1 MTPPQLS
8 LRAQSLALLSAA
20 SSLHRSALPSARLP
34 SEPVSSLSAFLT
46 AGSGGEAS
54 AFSAV
59 VAGEFNAGKSTFINA
74 LLGAPVLASGPLPTT
89 DSLCLISTAPDP
101 SAPAGPRFDPPAF
114 SKRQH
119 PRNVDVV
126 HYELSHVYGE
136 AASGEASL
144 LSAVTLVDT
153 PGTNAVAELRHDAL
167 TKRLLPAADV
177 VLFVTSCERPL
188 SQSERELLETVEGWG
203 KKTLVLLNKSD
214 VLEGGQVEQVR
225 NFVQDK
231 VGEIFTNS
239 KVEVL
244 AVSAK
249 QALAAKV
256 AASKEALPAD
266 AGVGARQFLA
276 SGFPELEA
284 RLRDVLSED
293 NRVTH
298 KLLSPVGLADSV
310 LGEAGGAL
318 EGKREVLRGDIATL
332 DLLAAQ
338 FESWKGDVG
347 NEPGKARAACGEL
360 FRDAVAEQAAH
371 ILKSVRLA
379 DYLYGDKVEGSEE
392 HPISRLHEKLVE
404 ATLVPPL
411 RGLARRT
418 GKALANKTKNQSVAV
433 VEFIKKRPLHFD
445 NSIVS
450 STNAAG
456 LSVSGDDVS
465 GRIWGEVEASNILGR
480 ELRQTIADAWEGARG
495 RMLGGIGAAVAGGGG
510 AGYFSLVAAGEGLD
524 DVFVLAGLGASS
536 LVGLGG
542 AGVVARTKASIA
554 AGWARELAGG
564 DGSVEARV
572 GKILEKATSSEVEQL
587 TDLVSM
593 QVLPFSSYI
602 NAEAEDVQAKL
613 RECQSLVDENNDI
626 RNKIIDEADSLFN
639 FSGGWRSEKKIV

>member
-1 MTPPQLS
+1 
-8 LRAQSLALLSAA
+8 
-20 SSLHRSALPSARLP
+20 
-34 SEPVSSLSAFLT
+34 
-46 AGSGGEAS
+46 
-54 AFSAV
+54 
-59 VAGEFNAGKSTFINA
+59 
-74 LLGAPVLASGPLPTT
+74 
-89 DSLCLISTAPDP
+89 
-101 SAPAGPRFDPPAF
+101 
-114 SKRQH
+114 
-119 PRNVDVV
+119 
-126 HYELSHVYGE
+126 
-136 AASGEASL
+136 
-144 LSAVTLVDT
+144 
-153 PGTNAVAELRHDAL
+153 
-167 TKRLLPAADV
+167 
-177 VLFVTSCERPL
+177 
-188 SQSERELLETVEGWG
+188 
-203 KKTLVLLNKSD
+203 
-214 VLEGGQVEQVR
+214 VR

-338 FESWKGDVG
+338 LESWKGDVG

-379 DYLYGDKVEGSEE
+379 DILYGDAVEGSEE

-418 GKALANKTKNQSVAV
+418 GKALANKTKVRRTSPRSGLAPSANTLDSQNQSVAV

-510 AGYFSLVAAGEGLD
+510 ASYFSLVAAGGGLD